1 MRLGQ
6 TTGCSTKP
14 RSPRLSTRLSNE
26 WHLVVDRTVSFP
38 CDCRRAW
45 IPCFIPQ
52 LSPRARTSPR
62 TALAAVANLC
72 GQSDIIGDLLSPVN
86 IVAITRL
93 HGTATEPR
101 SRAAVFAPIK
111 PNPDRNYV
119 PAEKS
124 PVLFGNNSI
133 VLGFLDG
140 ETRFR
145 VQGAQRGE

>member
-6 TTGCSTKP
+6 TTGCSTK
-14 RSPRLSTRLSNE
+14 PRLSTRLSNE

-62 TALAAVANLC
+62 TALAAVANFC
-72 GQSDIIGDLLSPVN
+72 GQVRYYWRFTVSPVN
-86 IVAITRL
+86 IVALTRL
-93 HGTATEPR
+93 HGTATGPR
-101 SRAAVFAPIK
+101 SRAAVFASIK

-119 PAEKS
+119 PTEKS

-145 VQGAQRGE
+145 VQGARRGE